1 MRKTI
6 EHLSDGHSRSEQ
18 PADSPAVWLV
28 IAAYN
33 EGQRLG
39 DTLEMVC
46 DGRWNVVV
54 VDDGSPDDTSD
65 VAGRLPVW
73 VVRHPI
79 NCGQGA
85 ALKTGVDFALGH
97 GAEVIVTFD
106 GDGQHDARE
115 IPQLIQPVLEQKA
128 DIALGS
134 RFLGRT
140 VRMPWTRWLTLKAG
154 IVFTRLVSGIRV
166 SDVHNGFRALSR
178 QAART
183 IEIRQPRMAH
193 ASEILDEIVRHRLRY
208 VEVPVTITY
217 HEETLLKGQSSLAA
231 LRITGQLLLGRFS
244 R

>member
-1 MRKTI
+1 MSTHQLHSASRPP
-6 EHLSDGHSRSEQ
+6 DGE
-18 PADSPAVWLV
+18 SPTVWLV

-33 EGQRLG
+33 EGRRLA
-39 DTLEMVC
+39 DTLETVC

-54 VDDGSPDDTSD
+54 VDDGSRDDSAK
-65 VAGRLPVW
+65 VAGGFPVW

-85 ALKTGVDFALGH
+85 SLKTGIDLALSH
-97 GAEVIVTFD
+97 EAEVIVTFD
-106 GDGQHDARE
+106 GDGQHDAQE
-115 IPQLIQPVLEQKA
+115 IPNLIQPVLREEA

-134 RFLGRT
+134 RFIGQTIR
-140 VRMPWTRWLTLKAG
+140 RPWTRWLTLKAG
-154 IVFTRLVSGIRV
+154 IIFTRLVSGIRV
-166 SDVHNGFRALSR
+166 SDVHNGFRAMSR
-178 QAART
+178 CAAET

-193 ASEILDEIVRHRLRY
+193 ASEILDEVVRHQLRY

-231 LRITGQLLLGRFS
+231 LRITGQLLLGKFS

>member
-1 MRKTI
+1 
-6 EHLSDGHSRSEQ
+6 
-18 PADSPAVWLV
+18 
-28 IAAYN
+28 
-33 EGQRLG
+33 
-39 DTLEMVC
+39 
-46 DGRWNVVV
+46 
-54 VDDGSPDDTSD
+54 
-65 VAGRLPVW
+65 
-73 VVRHPI
+73 
-79 NCGQGA
+79 
-85 ALKTGVDFALGH
+85 
-97 GAEVIVTFD
+97 
-106 GDGQHDARE
+106 
-115 IPQLIQPVLEQKA
+115 
-128 DIALGS
+128 
-134 RFLGRT
+134 
-140 VRMPWTRWLTLKAG
+140 MPWTRWLTLKAG